1 MRSPVRALRRSLK
14 RGIAVHVSESTR
26 GDPRVTERRRPDG
39 RSLHH
44 AFGQRAREF
53 PARIAASDETRRLTY
68 AELDHLASAFARE
81 LRERGVARGA
91 LVGLYMTR
99 GVDMLVALLGILKAG
114 GAYLPIDPAY
124 PRERIAHVVADSGV
138 EVVVCTSD
146 TLERLPGEN
155 LANVRAL
162 ALDAMLP
169 ALAASAPEDGY
180 VDPESSPDDLAY
192 VIYTSG
198 STGKPKG
205 VMVEHRNVLHLVEQ
219 ARAWFEFDASD
230 VWSLFHS
237 IGFDFSVWEVWGAWL
252 TGAQVAVVP
261 YPVSREPVAFHRWL
275 AHHRVTILNQTP
287 SAFRQLDAVDRG
299 ASVPLALRY
308 VIFGGEALPPAL
320 VAPWLARHGDARAQ
334 LINMYGIT
342 ETTVH
347 VSFKRI
353 TPRDTQAAASPIG
366 LPLPHL
372 RLHLLDAHGRPVAD
386 GATGELYVEGDGVAR
401 GYLNRP
407 ELTAARFVQL
417 RCPQTGE
424 PLRAY
429 RTGDLARRGE
439 DGEYVYVG
447 RADEQLKIRGFRIEP
462 GEIEAT
468 LMQGG
473 GLDACHVGG
482 HDYGDGDCRL
492 VAYVVPA
499 HDAQRTTDATIAGL
513 KARAA
518 AHLPDHMRPS
528 AYVVLAALPLTAHG
542 KIDKRA
548 LPAPET
554 AAWAPAAEPDADA
567 PRTDE
572 LAAVLQV
579 WRERIGLKGI
589 GPDDDFFGF
598 GGTSLALI
606 RSFVELKSRYGVEF
620 ELGALQRG
628 ATAAALA
635 GFIRSRRDD
644 APVQAS

>member
-1 MRSPVRALRRSLK
+1 M
-14 RGIAVHVSESTR
+14 
-26 GDPRVTERRRPDG
+26 

-44 AFGQRAREF
+44 AFGMRAREF
-53 PARIAASDETRRLTY
+53 PDRIAASDETRRLTY
-68 AELDHLASAFARE
+68 AELDRLSSAFARE
-81 LRERGVARGA
+81 LRDRGVVRGA

-114 GAYLPIDPAY
+114 GAYLPIDPTY

-138 EVVVCTSD
+138 GVIVCTSD
-146 TLERLPGEN
+146 TIERLPDVDD
-155 LANVRAL
+155 ANVRVLAADAL
-162 ALDAMLP
+162 LP
-169 ALAASAPEDGY
+169 ALAETAVEDGY
-180 VDPESSPDDLAY
+180 VEPASSPDDLAY

-205 VMVEHRNVLHLVEQ
+205 VMVEHRNVLHLIEQ
-219 ARAWFEFDASD
+219 SRAWFEFDASD

-261 YPVSREPVAFHRWL
+261 YPVSREPAAFHRWL
-275 AHHRVTILNQTP
+275 ARHRVTIVNQTP
-287 SAFRQLDAVDRG
+287 SAFRQLDAADRG
-299 ASVPLALRY
+299 ASQPLALRY
-308 VIFGGEALPPAL
+308 VIFGGEALPPSL
-320 VAPWLARHGDARAQ
+320 VAPWIARHGDERTR

-347 VSFKRI
+347 VSFRRI
-353 TPRDTQAAASPIG
+353 TRRDAQAAASPIG
-366 LPLPHL
+366 VPLPHL
-372 RLHLLDAHGRPVAD
+372 RLHLLDEHGRHVAD
-386 GATGELYVEGDGVAR
+386 GATGEIYVEGKGVAR

-407 ELTAARFVQL
+407 ELTAERFVRL

-424 PLRAY
+424 PVRAY
-429 RTGDLARRGE
+429 RTGDLATRGE
-439 DGEYVYVG
+439 NGEYVYVG

-462 GEIEAT
+462 GEIEAA

-473 GLDACHVGG
+473 GLDACHVRG
-482 HDYGDGDCRL
+482 HDYGEGDCRL

-499 HDAQRTTDATIAGL
+499 HDAQRPTDAAIAGL

-518 AHLPDHMRPS
+518 AHLSDHMRPS
-528 AYVVLAALPLTAHG
+528 AYIVLAALPLTAHG

-554 AAWAPAAEPDADA
+554 AAWAPAAEADEGA
-567 PRTDE
+567 ARSDE

-579 WRERIGLKGI
+579 WRERLGLKGI
-589 GPDDDFFGF
+589 GPDDDFFAF

-606 RSFVELKSRYGVEF
+606 RSFVELKSRYRVEF
-620 ELGALQRG
+620 ELGALASG

-635 GFIRSRRDD
+635 GFIRSRRVD
-644 APVQAS
+644 APVQAC